1 MAESA
6 AAPQEDRALPKSAT
20 ITIYDQ
26 EATPNSEVEVE
37 PNVGRIQ
44 FVNQDETDYRLRFWK
59 QNTPAI
65 NGIDVVLVARG
76 TLTIA
81 IKTNDSFYFAVLND
95 AGLTKDGFETDIERF
110 ANGPIRN

>member
-6 AAPQEDRALPKSAT
+6 AAPKEDRALPKSAT
-20 ITIYDQ
+20 IAIRDQ
-26 EATPNSEVEVE
+26 EAKPNGEVEVE

-44 FVNQDETDYRLRFWK
+44 FVNHDDTDYRLRFWK
-59 QNTPAI
+59 QDTPAM
-65 NGIDVVLVARG
+65 NGIDVVLVAGG

-95 AGLTKDGFETDIERF
+95 AGLTKDGFETDIEQF

>member
-6 AAPQEDRALPKSAT
+6 AVPQEDRALPQSAT
-20 ITIYDQ
+20 ITIRDQ
-26 EATPNSEVEVE
+26 EATPNCEVEVE

-44 FVNQDETDYRLRFWK
+44 FVNQDDADYRLRFWK
-59 QNTPAI
+59 EYTPAMD
-65 NGIDVVLVARG
+65 GIDVVLAAGG
-76 TLTIA
+76 TFTIA

-95 AGLTKDGFETDIERF
+95 RGLTKGGFETDIERF

>member
-6 AAPQEDRALPKSAT
+6 AVPQQDRALPQSAT
-20 ITIYDQ
+20 ITICDQ
-26 EATPNSEVEVE
+26 EATPNCEVEVK

-44 FVNQDETDYRLRFWK
+44 FVNQDEADYRLRFWK
-59 QNTPAI
+59 QDTPAMD
-65 NGIDVVLVARG
+65 GIDVVLVAGG

-81 IKTNDSFYFAVLND
+81 IKTDDSFYFAVLSD
-95 AGLTKDGFETDIERF
+95 AGLTKDGFETDIERY